1 MIKTAIRCPNNM
13 VIVFDEMGKQVPGYQ
28 GQYEEV
34 KESILENAPSNVVFR
49 YLLSYQVNLKS
60 VPREE
65 W

>member
-13 VIVFDEMGKQVPGYQ
+13 VIVFDEMGTQIPEYH

-34 KESILENAPSNVVFR
+34 KENILKDAPPKVVFR
-49 YLLSYQVNLKS
+49 HLLSYEVNLKS

>member
-13 VIVFDEMGKQVPGYQ
+13 VIVFDEMGEQVPEYY

-49 YLLSYQVNLKS
+49 HLLNYQVNLKS